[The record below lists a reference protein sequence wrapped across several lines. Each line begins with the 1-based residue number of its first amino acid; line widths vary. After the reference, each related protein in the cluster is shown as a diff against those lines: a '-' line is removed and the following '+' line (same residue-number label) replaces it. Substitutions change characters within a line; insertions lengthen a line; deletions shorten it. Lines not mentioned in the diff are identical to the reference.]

1 MQIITFMSF
10 VLFIISQLFIMM
22 LIVITIRFLV
32 ENQMLPMV
40 AFNIYLLEFYYI
52 LTMFFYDSFYYLFNG
67 G

>member
-52 LTMFFYDSFYYLFNG
+52 LKINFKSKLLLNMNNF
-67 G
+67 

>member
-22 LIVITIRFLV
+22 LIIITIRFLV

-52 LTMFFYDSFYYLFNG
+52 LTMLFYDSFYYLFNG